1 MERLPGSLRRSSRWT
16 WQVLTTAGYKI
27 DVESA
32 EDGQNLDVEPDILLD
47 KQEQGLAPDSETLPG
62 AVINEQ
68 YRVES
73 VIASGGWG
81 SVVKAWHLQLERY
94 CALKLLHPHLAWDAS
109 KVARFKQEAQ
119 AASML
124 SHQNILSVKDYGYWF
139 GRPYLVMDFLS
150 GHTLAD
156 EIKAAPNGMT
166 ADRFLE
172 IFQQVTKG
180 VATAHRAEIVHRD
193 LTPNNIF
200 IVDEGPEKGC
210 VKVLDFGLAKFV
222 SPDGESGA
230 SLTQTG
236 ASLGTPAYMSPEQ
249 CKGERV
255 DFTTDLYSL
264 GCCMYE
270 ALSGKKPFVHD
281 TVFGYMSSH
290 VDKQPSPIA
299 FDTPL
304 LADLETISLWCLE
317 KDREQRPK
325 SGQEVA
331 DLLDALRAGNPI
343 QIASKRKKRKR
354 ISRAVIVVAAMMALI
369 FAGSL
374 ISVSYFA
381 LNRQLF
387 TPAWQKE
394 AAIAGEEF
402 RGNNYQTSAFHSKKA
417 IELAAKDTLTHVQM
431 GELYYNLAAAA
442 FSDRDWNTARSA
454 FDSARDQFEEDGHQ
468 KLYLASV
475 YAYLMKIEFETGHP
489 KKAVEWAEMR
499 VELLRQLGRPAP
511 LSDALGNLADS
522 YARVGDVKKM
532 RVAMEEA
539 LTVDRGLKDDGR
551 VFHRYVNYGDMLDHL
566 HRHYLAAAQYRQAL
580 AIMSDEPTEK
590 KLQAALE
597 EGKKHQDPPDA
608 P

>member
-1 MERLPGSLRRSSRWT
+1 M
-16 WQVLTTAGYKI
+16 
-27 DVESA
+27 
-32 EDGQNLDVEPDILLD
+32 DVEPDILLGKED
-47 KQEQGLAPDSETLPG
+47 QGPAPDSETLPG

-68 YRVES
+68 YRVETI
-73 VIASGGWG
+73 IASGGWG

-139 GRPYLVMDFLS
+139 GRPYLVMDYLG

-156 EIKAAPNGMT
+156 EIKAAPNGLSS
-166 ADRFLE
+166 DRFLE

-180 VATAHRAEIVHRD
+180 IATAHRADIVHRD
-193 LTPNNIF
+193 LTPSNIF

-222 SPDGESGA
+222 SPENDSGA
-230 SLTQTG
+230 NLTQTG

-255 DFTTDLYSL
+255 DFRTDLYSL

-281 TVFGYMSSH
+281 TAFGYMSSH
-290 VDKQPSPIA
+290 VDKPPTPLA
-299 FDTPL
+299 LNTPL
-304 LADLETISLWCLE
+304 LSDLESISLWCLE
-317 KDREQRPK
+317 KQKEMRPQ
-325 SGQEVA
+325 SVQEIA
-331 DLLDALRAGNPI
+331 DLMDALRAGNPI
-343 QIASKRKKRKR
+343 QIAIKRKKPKR
-354 ISRAVIVVAAMMALI
+354 VSRTVIVVTAVMALI

-374 ISVSYFA
+374 ISVGYFA
-381 LNRQLF
+381 VNRQAF

-402 RGNNYQTSAFHSKKA
+402 RNTNYQTSAFHSKKA
-417 IELAAKDTLTHVQM
+417 IELAGQDTLTHVQM

-442 FSDRDWNTARSA
+442 MSDRDWATARSA
-454 FDSARDQFEEDGHQ
+454 LDSARDQFEEDGHQ
-468 KLYLASV
+468 TLYLATV
-475 YAYLMKIEFETGHP
+475 YGHLAKVEFETGHP
-489 KKAVEWAEMR
+489 KKAIQRAEMR

-522 YARVGDVKKM
+522 YARVGYVKKM
-532 RVAMEEA
+532 RAAMEEA
-539 LTVDRGLKDDGR
+539 LEVDRSLKDDGR
-551 VFHRYVNYGDMLDHL
+551 IFHRFVNYGDMLDHL
-566 HRHYLAAAQYRQAL
+566 HRHYFAAAQYRKAL
-580 AIMSDEPTEK
+580 AIMDDESTRK
-590 KLQAALE
+590 KLQDAIE
-597 EGKKHQDPPDA
+597 EGKKHADPTDPPD